1 MPDRCKGLLLC
12 LERQSGCPP
21 VTGCVDSGSRLM
33 RVWVMRYTVG
43 YD

>member
-1 MPDRCKGLLLC
+1 MPNTHKGLQAR

-21 VTGCVDSGSRLM
+21 VIGCVDSGSRLM
-33 RVWVMRYTVG
+33 RVWVMPYPVG